1 MRGDLE
7 RHLQGNVATGM
18 NVRGDVNVH
27 ANIQIRELSIDQWAD
42 APRSNTRRE
51 GARGNGYPVSN
62 FQGGVIVVDVGTVVP
77 QLLIRVRLTSMTA
90 TSRTTSLLALSAS
103 ETSFS
108 ARTS

>member
-1 MRGDLE
+1 MQTCFLVNAALPDRGLADSADIYVTCMRGDLE

-62 FQGGVIVVDVGTVVP
+62 FQGGLFVV
-77 QLLIRVRLTSMTA
+77 
-90 TSRTTSLLALSAS
+90 
-103 ETSFS
+103 
-108 ARTS
+108 